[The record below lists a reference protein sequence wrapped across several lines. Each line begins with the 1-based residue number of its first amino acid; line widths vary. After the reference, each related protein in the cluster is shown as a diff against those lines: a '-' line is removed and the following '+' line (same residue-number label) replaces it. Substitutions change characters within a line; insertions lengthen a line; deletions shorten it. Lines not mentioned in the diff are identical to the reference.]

1 MTKSADLTKYIFDGK
16 TFPLSDEVAGWME
29 SSSRFVGFVE
39 TYRDKIRKKLRVTSD
54 PESLLD
60 ILAELEL
67 PFRLLADRRIAV
79 AYEPYASIKI
89 RGPDFTVSFRTNLTF
104 NIELSRIHLEETGDE
119 TADLVRKQE
128 RILRVMLD
136 KLGQMQAGKA
146 NLLVIRTR
154 GQVDQLIDLGGLM
167 KSLRARVD
175 GTDPKIFLNS
185 RYAGAAAFYKDFQ
198 HLSGN
203 ILWTTSGQ
211 FWENKQSKFR
221 LPENVVGLVSALLN
235 GRQIK

>member
-1 MTKSADLTKYIFDGK
+1 
-16 TFPLSDEVAGWME
+16 ME

-235 GRQIK
+235 GKQIK